1 MGLVLPGLTA
11 TGVRM
16 SKRSTWIELAPAEP
30 VDFFRAHAGG
40 ALFMEASDRLE
51 AVLLDEL
58 KELRTAASLRRKASA
73 PFVLSLCTQSR

>member
-16 SKRSTWIELAPAEP
+16 SKRSTWIEIAPAEP

-51 AVLLDEL
+51 AVRLDEL
-58 KELRTAASLRRKASA
+58 KELRTAAPLRGKASA
-73 PFVLSLCTQSR
+73 PFVLSLCTQPR